1 MNALLVTASPE
12 IRDTVVRL
20 SAAAGIDPDVS
31 TSPGAALAAWARA
44 GLVLVGTDL
53 AGEVAALGPGRRG
66 GVHVVGPEPGEAA
79 FRAAVVLGA
88 ESVVDLPTGADRLAE
103 VLGEV
108 DERSGG
114 SRVIGVVGGAGGSGA
129 TTLACALGQWHAARG
144 PTLLVDTDP
153 LGPGLD
159 RLLGLE
165 EADGVRWESLVDTA
179 GRLGAR
185 ALREGVPRRDELGV
199 VTWSGL
205 RRRLDLPTVRRVLL
219 AARRGHDLVVLDLAR
234 HGGADLVELADRCD
248 DLLVVSRASVPGLA
262 ATARLVAQL
271 GRAGRAGLVLR
282 PGGVGD
288 LDAERA
294 TGLRLVASIRDQRGL
309 DEALD
314 RGSGPLG
321 SRGPLVRAVRDLIP
335 EAA

>member
-1 MNALLVTASPE
+1 MNAVLVTASPA

-20 SAAAGIDPDVS
+20 SAAAGIDPDVC
-31 TSPGAALAAWARA
+31 TSPGAALAAWAGA
-44 GLVLVGTDL
+44 GVVLVGTDL
-53 AGEVAALGPGRRG
+53 AAELAALGPGRRG

-88 ESVVDLPTGADRLAE
+88 ESVVDLTAGADRLAE

-248 DLLVVSRASVPGLA
+248 ELLVVSRASVPGLA
-262 ATARLVAQL
+262 ATARLVAEL

>member
-1 MNALLVTASPE
+1 MNALLVTASPG
-12 IRDTVVRL
+12 IHDAVARL
-20 SAAAGIDPDVS
+20 SAAAGIDPQVRA
-31 TSPGAALAAWARA
+31 SPGPALAAWPAA
-44 GLVLVGTDL
+44 GVVLVGTDL
-53 AGEVAALGPGRRG
+53 AAELAALAPGRRG
-66 GVHVVGPEPGEAA
+66 GVHVVGPVPGEEA

-88 ESVVDLPTGADRLAE
+88 ESVIDLAGDTDRLGE

-108 DERSGG
+108 GEPTGRG
-114 SRVIGVVGGAGGSGA
+114 RVIGVVGGSGGSGA

-165 EADGVRWESLVDTA
+165 EADGVRWESLADTA

-234 HGGADLVELADRCD
+234 HGGEGLVELADRCD
-248 DLLVVSRASVPGLA
+248 ELLVVSRASVPGLA
-262 ATARLVAQL
+262 ATARLVAVL

-282 PGGVGD
+282 PGGVSD

-294 TGLRLVASIRDQRGL
+294 TGLQLVAAVRDQRGL
-309 DEALD
+309 AEALD
-314 RGSGPLG
+314 RGSGPLA
-321 SRGPLVRAVRDLIP
+321 SRGPLVRAVRALLA

>member
-12 IRDTVVRL
+12 IHDAVVRL
-20 SAAAGIDPDVS
+20 SAAAGIDPEVCA
-31 TSPGAALAAWARA
+31 SPGAALAAWPGA
-44 GLVLVGTDL
+44 GAVLVGTDL
-53 AGEVAALGPGRRG
+53 AAELAALAPGRRG
-66 GVHVVGPEPGEAA
+66 GVLVIGPCPGEAA
-79 FRAAVVLGA
+79 FRAAVALGA
-88 ESVVDLPTGADRLAE
+88 ESVIDLPGGNDRLGE
-103 VLGEV
+103 VLGEL
-108 DERSGG
+108 DERVGSG
-114 SRVIGVVGGAGGSGA
+114 RVIGVVGGSGGSGA
-129 TTLACALGQWHAARG
+129 TTLACALGQWQSARG

-165 EADGVRWESLVDTA
+165 EADGVRWESLADTA
-179 GRLGAR
+179 GRLGAQ

-205 RRRLDLPTVRRVLL
+205 RRRLDLPTVRRVLA

-234 HGGADLVELADRCD
+234 HGGEELVELADRCD
-248 DLLVVSRASVPGLA
+248 ELLVVSRASVPGLA
-262 ATARLVAQL
+262 ATARLVAEL
-271 GRAGRAGLVLR
+271 GRPGRAGLVLR

-294 TGLRLVASIRDQRGL
+294 TGLPLVAVVRDQRGL
-309 DEALD
+309 TEALD

-321 SRGPLVRAVRDLIP
+321 SRGPLVRAVRHLLP